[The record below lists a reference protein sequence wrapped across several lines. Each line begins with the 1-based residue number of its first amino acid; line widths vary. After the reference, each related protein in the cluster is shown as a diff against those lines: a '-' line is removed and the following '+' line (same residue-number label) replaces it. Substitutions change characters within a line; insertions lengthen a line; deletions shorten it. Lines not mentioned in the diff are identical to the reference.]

1 LRCIPLNL
9 RRRRTPL
16 ASFTF
21 SYYGPQE
28 STVELRQRLTE
39 VGVALGYGGRRGEN
53 AGRGAAGALIRDISE
68 GALVAVPYD
77 RLDDL
82 VWLADQLVAMAEAS
96 PERGPF
102 IKGVL
107 EAIAVARRMEAK
119 GRIAGRGEKDEDGGE
134 EA

>member
-1 LRCIPLNL
+1 M
-9 RRRRTPL
+9 

-68 GALVAVPYD
+68 GALVAMPYD

-82 VWLADQLVAMAEAS
+82 VWLADQLGVLAEAS
-96 PERGPF
+96 PERRPF
-102 IKGVL
+102 IRGVL
-107 EAIAVARRMEAK
+107 DAIAVARRMEARGK
-119 GRIAGRGEKDEDGGE
+119 ISGKGEKDEDDGGE
-134 EA
+134 A